1 MNSGLTA
8 VPNAVFISATE
19 LHQRGI
25 VMNATFKAARRTV
38 LLLFL
43 GLAALA
49 PAISATYLVSPTG
62 DDANDGLSWAT
73 AFKSIPAALVV
84 AQSNDTVVVTNGVY
98 SASAADQCC
107 AVLNKAVTLRSV
119 NGPDYTMITN
129 AFGTSCATTMVY
141 VAAAKAVFSGFSVV
155 GARRIAIDLLDYGE
169 VTNCVVRDADTDTN
183 FGGVFSRGLVSIRG
197 NGGAVRDCRFI
208 NNQLKSSVPV
218 QVGVVYFLPNGVD
231 CVGWMTGCVITNN
244 FIGGGGSGYENA
256 MVKASPEGGKIVSGK
271 LRNCLIADNVCYWGA
286 AMKQA
291 YQGYLYADNCTI
303 ANNRNTGYS
312 GGYCTAGYM
321 SMGRGAQ
328 FNNCI
333 FYNNRNPAGV
343 TDVDRLD
350 GWTHYNCRF
359 GNPTTTSYNCTN
371 APPSFVDETAGDYRL
386 RTCALVDAGKK
397 SLVPWATSEGAT
409 DLAGEARVIGD
420 EIDIGCYEY
429 RPGPLDCSFAAPSA
443 AVVAPAALTIP
454 ASVAGTNTYGLH
466 YKWEVTETTGT
477 LQDDGDPAE
486 PVLFEGD
493 GDGYAA
499 LSHTFGPGIY
509 TVKLTVT
516 NSVGETSFN
525 EVAGAVNVM
534 PQTIHVSSAGT
545 ETFPYATP
553 ETGFATI
560 AAAVTAAVAGQTVM
574 VAPGDYDEN
583 VYLGKAITLESSG
596 GADATSIRPTALVT
610 YTLEIQNPGAVV
622 RGFTV
627 HGTSKNTSDIY
638 IAQGGLVE
646 DCVVYDP
653 PSSLGNGLGRAVKI
667 MNGTLRRCVI
677 RNIKILNSASWAEAY
692 CPIYVESG
700 FVDSCL
706 ITNNLLRIVDISQNG
721 DKLPYGL
728 IGLWKSSAT
737 VRNTLI
743 AGNSVTNLNYLVRCK
758 GGTIESCTFADNT
771 LAGNPVGPA
780 LGLDSGS
787 RIVNTIVAH
796 NYIAGVESNLTVNA
810 GVTYSNNYVN
820 VSGTVPGGNIIGSAP
835 GFQNAPLDYTL
846 KSSSPCVGSG
856 MVLPWMTDGVTDLA
870 GQPRIFGARPDIGCY
885 ECQHSAGTMLMLK

>member
-1 MNSGLTA
+1 MKSSKLIIA
-8 VPNAVFISATE
+8 V
-19 LHQRGI
+19 
-25 VMNATFKAARRTV
+25 
-38 LLLFL
+38 
-43 GLAALA
+43 AALVFGA
-49 PAISATYLVSPTG
+49 VTASHAATYYVSADG
-62 DDANDGLSWAT
+62 NDSDGLSWAN
-73 AFKSIPAALVV
+73 AFHTIPAALVV

-98 SASAADQCC
+98 SAPAADQCC
-107 AVLNKAVTLRSV
+107 AVLDKAVTLSSV

-129 AFGTSCATTMVY
+129 AFGTSCSTTMVY
-141 VAAAKAVFSGFSVV
+141 VAASHAVFSGFSVV

-183 FGGVFSRGLVSIRG
+183 LGCAFSRGLVSIRG
-197 NGGAVRDCRFI
+197 NGCAARNCRFI
-208 NNQLKSSVPV
+208 NNRIKSGAPT
-218 QVGVVYFLPNGVD
+218 QVGVVYFLPNGVNNS
-231 CVGWMTGCVITNN
+231 VGWMTGCVITNN

-256 MVKASPEGGKIVSGK
+256 VVKASPAGGNIVSGK
-271 LRNCLIADNVCYWGA
+271 LRNCLIADNVCYWGS

-328 FNNCI
+328 FNNCM

-477 LQDDGDPAE
+477 LQDDGYPAD
-486 PVLFEGD
+486 PVLFDGD

-499 LSHTFGPGIY
+499 LEHTFGPGIY

-553 ETGFATI
+553 ETGFKTI
-560 AAAVTAAVAGQTVM
+560 SAAVTAAVAGQTVM
-574 VAPGDYDEN
+574 VAPGDYNEF

-653 PSSLGNGLGRAVKI
+653 PSSLGNGLGRAVIIK
-667 MNGTLRRCVI
+667 NGTLRRSVI
-677 RNIKILNSASWAEAY
+677 RNIKISNSASWAEAY
-692 CPIYVESG
+692 CPIFVESG
-700 FVDSCL
+700 LVDSCF
-706 ITNNLLRIVDISQNG
+706 ITNNTLRIVDISLNAA
-721 DKLPYGL
+721 KCLYGL
-728 IGLWKSSAT
+728 IGLWNSSAGI
-737 VRNTLI
+737 RNTLI

-758 GGTIESCTFADNT
+758 GGTVESCTLAGNT
-771 LAGNPVGPA
+771 LAGNAVGPA

-810 GVTYSNNYVN
+810 GVTYSNNYIN
-820 VSGTVPGGNIIGSAP
+820 VSGTVPGGNIIGSEP

-846 KSSSPCVGSG
+846 KASSRCVGSG

-885 ECQHSAGTMLMLK
+885 ECQHSAGTMLMIK